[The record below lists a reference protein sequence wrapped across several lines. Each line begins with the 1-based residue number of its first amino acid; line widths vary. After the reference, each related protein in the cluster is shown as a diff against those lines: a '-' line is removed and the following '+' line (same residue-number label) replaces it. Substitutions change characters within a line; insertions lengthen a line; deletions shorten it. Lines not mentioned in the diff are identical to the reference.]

1 MTKSL
6 ETMQSDK
13 RNKRLCSV
21 LSVLLVALM
30 LFSSALFCVAA
41 RDNSWGLNV
50 STADGVG
57 YFYSVGAGG
66 YARRTWSTIRQN
78 CFLQCKKLADTFNSS
93 ITEFY
98 NDQNVIWI
106 LEYFYDNNAQNEAVE
121 FGNRWNTF
129 NKRVTDFINE
139 TALLVGYGDSV
150 PRVNGAEVTV
160 DQYQSLHSR
169 LSEELKNLNA
179 LISEIKSA
187 YSVIQSLNKSGMS
200 GSIIDAENIVNR
212 LWSSLSLLISS
223 VGLGSGTVDPFL
235 GITTSLDSIENIANT
250 IAGVTKTF
258 AYAIA
263 VILFGVNITTTAL
276 QNEILTLRGGIK
288 VFARVILVKIWI
300 DIAIPVCMLILKI
313 VNDLA
318 GQILSMLAAGASN
331 VFNSTTINNSSNSIW
346 DPILKVINGIF
357 NLLRDLIT
365 GFPTFLLIC
374 VMLVCIVIVII
385 KLVSRCFELTC
396 LVSLSPIFF
405 ATLVGEESK
414 RYFRRFISAFL
425 STAGYIAYVAI
436 VYAVGSKWIAD
447 ATSPD
452 VRNSLLSLFLPIMA
466 TLPRAIIVIACCRV
480 MVKPPKVLLSLTD
493 GG

>member
-13 RNKRLCSV
+13 RNKRLCSF
-21 LSVLLVALM
+21 LSVVLVALM
-30 LFSSALFCVAA
+30 LLSSAFFCVGA
-41 RDNSWGLNV
+41 RENGWGLTV
-50 STADGVG
+50 TTADGVG
-57 YFYSVGAGG
+57 YFYSAGAGG
-66 YARRTWSTIRQN
+66 YPRRAWSTIRQN
-78 CFLQCKKLADTFNSS
+78 CFLTCKKLADTFNSS

-98 NDQNVIWI
+98 DEQNVIWI
-106 LEYFYDNNAQNEAVE
+106 MEYFYDHNAQNEAVE

-139 TALLVGYGDSV
+139 TAMLVGTGDSV
-150 PRVNGAEVTV
+150 PHVNGVEVTV
-160 DQYQSLHSR
+160 DQYQSLHPR
-169 LSEELKNLNA
+169 LSEELKNLNS

-187 YSVIQSLNKSGMS
+187 YSVVKSLEKSGMS
-200 GSIIDAENIVNR
+200 RTIEDSENVVNQ
-212 LWSSLSLLISS
+212 LWRMLSFLISS
-223 VGLGSGTVDPFL
+223 VGLGSGVADPFL
-235 GITTSLDSIENIANT
+235 GITTSLDSIQN
-250 IAGVTKTF
+250 
-258 AYAIA
+258 IA

-318 GQILSMLAAGASN
+318 GQILTMLAAGAGNIFDNTSVNNDSN
-331 VFNSTTINNSSNSIW
+331 NIW
-346 DPILKVINGIF
+346 DPILKIVSGIF
-357 NLLRDLIT
+357 NMLRDVIT

-374 VMLVCIVIVII
+374 VMLVCIIIVII

-396 LVSLSPIFF
+396 LVSLSPVFF

-436 VYAVGSKWIAD
+436 VYAVGTKWIAD

-452 VRNSLLSLFLPIMA
+452 VKNSLLSLFMPLMA

>member
-13 RNKRLCSV
+13 RNKRLCSF
-21 LSVLLVALM
+21 LSVVLVALM
-30 LFSSALFCVAA
+30 LLSSAFFCVGAIE
-41 RDNSWGLNV
+41 NSWGLTV
-50 STADGVG
+50 TTADGVS
-57 YFYSVGAGG
+57 YFYSAGAGG
-66 YARRTWSTIRQN
+66 YARRAWSTIRQN
-78 CFLQCKKLADTFNSS
+78 CFLTCKKLADTFNSS

-98 NDQNVIWI
+98 DEQNVIWI
-106 LEYFYDNNAQNEAVE
+106 MEYFYDHNAQNEAVE

-139 TALLVGYGDSV
+139 TAMLVGTGDSV
-150 PRVNGAEVTV
+150 PHVNGVEVTV
-160 DQYQSLHSR
+160 DQYQSLHTR
-169 LSEELKNLNA
+169 LSEELKNLNS

-187 YSVIQSLNKSGMS
+187 YSVVKSLEKSGMS
-200 GSIIDAENIVNR
+200 RTIEDSENVVNQ
-212 LWSSLSLLISS
+212 LWRMLSFLISS
-223 VGLGSGTVDPFL
+223 VGLGSGVADPFL
-235 GITTSLDSIENIANT
+235 GITTSLDSIQNIANA

-318 GQILSMLAAGASN
+318 GQILTMLAAGAGNIFDNTSVNNDSN
-331 VFNSTTINNSSNSIW
+331 NIW
-346 DPILKVINGIF
+346 DPILKIISGIF
-357 NLLRDLIT
+357 NMLRDVIT

-374 VMLVCIVIVII
+374 VMLVCIIIVII

-396 LVSLSPIFF
+396 LVSLSPVFF

-436 VYAVGSKWIAD
+436 VYAVGTKWIAD

-452 VRNSLLSLFLPIMA
+452 VKNSLLSLFMPLMA